1 MEMQAWALRRMIS
14 VYNSVTRRPHVPR
27 ELALR
32 RILRS
37 QGFDV
42 PLEMP
47 RPGPAQ
53 GSSREC
59 LEEDWGVEEGEEE
72 EEEFLDDEVVEDAE
86 LTSGVMNILIPISM
100 RGMKENPKEQQH
112 PSVNNLVQDP
122 VITLAHLSTQA
133 SGGVAEAGGD
143 LQLVDAEA
151 RVT

>member
-32 RILRS
+32 RILIS

-47 RPGPAQ
+47 RPGPVP

-59 LEEDWGVEEGEEE
+59 LEDDEGAEGAWEEAEEE
-72 EEEFLDDEVVEDAE
+72 EEEFEDDGVLEYVPEGN
-86 LTSGVMNILIPISM
+86 SG
-100 RGMKENPKEQQH
+100 
-112 PSVNNLVQDP
+112 
-122 VITLAHLSTQA
+122 HL
-133 SGGVAEAGGD
+133 
-143 LQLVDAEA
+143 
-151 RVT
+151 